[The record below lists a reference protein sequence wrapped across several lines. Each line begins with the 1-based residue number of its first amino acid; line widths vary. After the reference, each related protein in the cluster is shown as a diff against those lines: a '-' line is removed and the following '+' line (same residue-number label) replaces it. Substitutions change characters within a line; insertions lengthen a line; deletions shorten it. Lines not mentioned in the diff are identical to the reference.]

1 MLQSNTAPSKN
12 TKKSYSDFQEGGLT
26 ERQLKTEE
34 EMIRRILAETRTIA
48 VVGLSSQPER
58 AGYYVPA
65 YLQAQGYRILPVN
78 PYLSGT
84 VLGEKPYPD
93 LEAVPVPVDLVLLF
107 RRSEA
112 VPPFVEQAIRIGA
125 KAVWMQLGIV
135 NEPAAERARQAGLE
149 VVMDRC
155 MLVEHRAGL

>member
-1 MLQSNTAPSKN
+1 M
-12 TKKSYSDFQEGGLT
+12 T
-26 ERQLKTEE
+26 ERELETEE

-48 VVGLSSQPER
+48 VVGLSSHPER

-78 PYLSGT
+78 PYLSGS

-93 LEAVPVPVDLVLLF
+93 LESVPEPVDLVLLF

-112 VPPFVEQAIRIGA
+112 TPPFVESAIRIGA
-125 KAVWMQLGIV
+125 KSVWMQLGV
-135 NEPAAERARQAGLE
+135 VHEAAARQAREAGLD

-155 MLVEHRAGL
+155 MLVEHRAGQ